1 MEKQTYYSISN
12 SKSTT
17 STQQLGTTL
26 SNSFPCILNK
36 HGHPNKAPINDWNSV
51 QISIPKI
58 PPNCKS
64 RDIINLFVKQIPLT
78 SSQLLYI
85 KEGFDLPKFYLNI
98 KTTERVSDFRKN
110 CARNKWGR
118 MYHYK
123 GNEKCRLC
131 NEKNN
136 SMHIIYC
143 HEINQ
148 LEITLTGDVQ
158 VVITRIK
165 ASKDHKSTHHTHSWI
180 INKARWNLNNKI
192 LYNNNDEVKHPIY
205 QLYFFKQQIKLLEY
219 DHLQLVCHK
228 YAKINAE
235 QLSLFRYFT
244 IKNNKVFPK
253 PLKSYQF

>member
-1 MEKQTYYSISN
+1 MT
-12 SKSTT
+12 
-17 STQQLGTTL
+17 
-26 SNSFPCILNK
+26 
-36 HGHPNKAPINDWNSV
+36 
-51 QISIPKI
+51 
-58 PPNCKS
+58 
-64 RDIINLFVKQIPLT
+64 
-78 SSQLLYI
+78 
-85 KEGFDLPKFYLNI
+85 
-98 KTTERVSDFRKN
+98 FRKN

-192 LYNNNDEVKHPIY
+192 LYNNNDEVMHPIY

-228 YAKINAE
+228 YTKN
-235 QLSLFRYFT
+235 QCRTTVHSSDTWPSKT
-244 IKNNKVFPK
+244 IRSFLNHSSHTNSKKQKNKK
-253 PLKSYQF
+253 